1 MYITCQQ
8 GILQMRTESDAVA
21 GMTQRK
27 TIAFTMRMDPEVKR
41 AGEHAAANDRRS
53 LAAYIEILMLE
64 DCKRRGLLT
73 PEGRLPPKPKGRR
86 S

>member
-1 MYITCQQ
+1 MH
-8 GILQMRTESDAVA
+8 TESDAVA
-21 GMTQRK
+21 GMAQRK
-27 TIAFTMRMDPEVKR
+27 TVSFTMRMDPEVK
-41 AGEHAAANDRRS
+41 EAAEQAATNDRRS

-73 PEGRLPPKPKGRR
+73 PEGRLLKRGGRR